1 MEHFTVE
8 VEPNAVCD
16 RQGGWEHDA
25 WQFTVTSDSGRKYS
39 SIFRTETGLRDRVA
53 VESELEAMVLESL
66 AMDVTDENLCGSTEP
81 PSVREVIEH
90 LSHDVGFGNPLETYD
105 IAVEMHRLAVWFWS
119 LTPGEQ
125 TELCAYAD
133 EEED

>member
-1 MEHFTVE
+1 MGNLTVRMGEPVYGKNPGRSEHHAWKFVVSGAESGAIYAGTYCTDIGIKPWTVGF
-8 VEPNAVCD
+8 AD
-16 RQGGWEHDA
+16 MLQ
-25 WQFTVTSDSGRKYS
+25 
-39 SIFRTETGLRDRVA
+39 
-53 VESELEAMVLESL
+53 SL

-90 LSHDVGFGNPLETYD
+90 LSHDVGFDNPLETYD
-105 IAVEMHRLAVWFWS
+105 IAVEMHRLSVWFWS